1 MLGGK
6 TLGGKTLGDKTL
18 GDKTLGEVDGEIR
31 ARGTERA

>member
-18 GDKTLGEVDGEIR
+18 GDKTLGEADGEIR